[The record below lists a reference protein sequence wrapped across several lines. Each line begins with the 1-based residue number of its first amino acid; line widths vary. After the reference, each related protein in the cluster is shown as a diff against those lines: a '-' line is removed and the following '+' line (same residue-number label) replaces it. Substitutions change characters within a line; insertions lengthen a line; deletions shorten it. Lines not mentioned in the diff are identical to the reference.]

1 MDEEEIKGRR
11 QMKYIMEIK
20 PALLPEERHLIEQ
33 NLKQLGYHVIGGGTD
48 TDMSSCDISFEKG
61 LSTIAELEAISEQK
75 SWKRQRLTKTL
86 KAEQEKV
93 EKLEGWLKYLY
104 FYLHG
109 IVLTDKMGLEISD
122 YIKAIPKD

>member
-86 KAEQEKV
+86 KAEQEEV
-93 EKLEGWLKYLY
+93 RRLEGWLKYLWHPGSIDIY
-104 FYLHG
+104 DHK
-109 IVLTDKMGLEISD
+109 TDQEISD
-122 YIKAIPKD
+122 YIKAMEEG